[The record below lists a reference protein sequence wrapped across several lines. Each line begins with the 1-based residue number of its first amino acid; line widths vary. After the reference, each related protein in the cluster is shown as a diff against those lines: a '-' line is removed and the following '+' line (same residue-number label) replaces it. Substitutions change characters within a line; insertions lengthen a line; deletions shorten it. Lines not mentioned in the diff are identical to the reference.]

1 MAYSGGMRH
10 IPSDRPAAPVDAKIR
25 GLFLEIFVDAARD
38 KGCNTTQLLRQVGL
52 TPDIVAT
59 PYAWI
64 RFDQYIAFTELVAE
78 KTGDPMLGLELGASF
93 SPSELGPF
101 HVLTMTATT
110 PLEVLHAYMKFQNH
124 WQTNSSLELHRVDE
138 ERSEIRYFVERS
150 DIWPRRQDAEFSLA
164 SINRCMREA
173 LGGLWRPS
181 GVRFEHD
188 ISGQEA
194 ALRKTFRCPPLGD
207 QEHSAIVIPSQ
218 ILTTRLHTN
227 TLFDLGHLKPVLE
240 THLMDLMRI
249 EPSQDIDLIEQTR
262 LAITKRLASNK
273 VTLLA
278 VAYDVGMPERT
289 LRRHLAQ
296 NNVTFRELLQTQRMR
311 RACQLL
317 ESRANIP
324 LEQLAEQLGY
334 ADAASFGRAFKSW
347 KGVSPRRYASDLAR
361 GPTATTEFAINE
373 RGIDQSGSESP

>member
-1 MAYSGGMRH
+1 MPYSRGMVRH
-10 IPSDRPAAPVDAKIR
+10 VPSERPPAPVEAKIR
-25 GLFLEIFVDAARD
+25 GLFLEIFVDAARER
-38 KGCNTTQLLRQVGL
+38 GCNTAQLLREVGL

-59 PYAWI
+59 PYVWI
-64 RFDQYIAFTELVAE
+64 RFDQYIAFTELAAE
-78 KTGDPMLGLELGASF
+78 KTGDPLLGLELGASF
-93 SPSELGPF
+93 SPADLGPF
-101 HVLTMTATT
+101 HILTMTATS
-110 PLEVLHAYMKFQNH
+110 PLEVLQAYIKFQNH
-124 WQTNSSLELHRVDE
+124 WQTNSSLELHQIDE

-173 LGGLWRPS
+173 LGSLWRPS

-188 ISGQEA
+188 ISGREA
-194 ALRKTFRCPPLGD
+194 ALRKTFRCPSLGD
-207 QEHSAIVIPSQ
+207 QEHLAIVIPTQ
-218 ILTTRLHTN
+218 VLTTRLHTN
-227 TLFDLGHLKPVLE
+227 TLSDLGHLKPVLE

-249 EPSQDIDLIEQTR
+249 EPSEDIDLIERTR
-262 LAITKRLASNK
+262 LAIIRRLASNN
-273 VTLLA
+273 VTLSA
-278 VAYDVGMPERT
+278 VACDVGMPERT

-296 NNVTFRELLQTQRMR
+296 NDVNFRDLLQTQRMR

-347 KGVSPRRYASDLAR
+347 KGMSPRRYASNLD
-361 GPTATTEFAINE
+361 
-373 RGIDQSGSESP
+373 